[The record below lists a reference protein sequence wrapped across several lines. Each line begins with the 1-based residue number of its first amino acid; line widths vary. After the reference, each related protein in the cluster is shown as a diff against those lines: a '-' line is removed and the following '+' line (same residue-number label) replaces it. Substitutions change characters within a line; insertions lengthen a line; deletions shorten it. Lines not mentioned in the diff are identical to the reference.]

1 MAKQKSMAE
10 ETGFGVATM
19 PDSAQG
25 LRYVGDG
32 EYIFNVPAR
41 DLSAEEAATYAPMAA
56 ISSDFLLGTTSAPR
70 GKRTSSLPAS
80 PTHVQPPGA

>member
-10 ETGFGVATM
+10 ETGFGVATL
-19 PDSAQG
+19 PGSAQG

-41 DLSAEEAATYAPMAA
+41 DLSAEEAATYAPMIAA
-56 ISSDFLLGTTSAPR
+56 TAAATGRILYQAIKED
-70 GKRTSSLPAS
+70 
-80 PTHVQPPGA
+80 

>member
-1 MAKQKSMAE
+1 MAKQKSIAE

-41 DLSAEEAATYAPMAA
+41 DLSAEEAATYAPMIAA
-56 ISSDFLLGTTSAPR
+56 TAAATGRILYQAIEED
-70 GKRTSSLPAS
+70 
-80 PTHVQPPGA
+80 